1 MTETPEAE
9 TSHTQA
15 TRSSYDGWQLSEET
29 REEDRVF
36 DERADARERW
46 ESQQY
51 GWALFAVV
59 TLVLAGAFQVIN
71 GFIALYRSGT
81 YLVGRSGLV
90 LDVDYSTWGW
100 IHLGLGFLAIVA
112 ALGLTRGQM
121 WARILGVSLSV
132 VSAIVYMAFTAA
144 FPALCLVVI
153 AVNILVI
160 YAITVHGRDLK
171 DADH

>member
-112 ALGLTRGQM
+112 AVGLTRGQM